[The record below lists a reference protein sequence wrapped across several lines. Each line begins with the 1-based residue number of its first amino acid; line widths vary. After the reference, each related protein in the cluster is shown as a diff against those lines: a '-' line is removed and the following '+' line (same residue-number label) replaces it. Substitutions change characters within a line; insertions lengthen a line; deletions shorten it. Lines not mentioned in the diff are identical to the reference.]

1 MKQSLHIVLSMVLVW
16 CATTTVM
23 AQSNMDV
30 LPDTTATNVTATD
43 STGQTSTTL
52 AFPSSKTDL
61 RKQKLMRKA
70 DNSQR
75 SRIPVKKKRNPGAVE
90 TDIIYSAKDSIVM
103 EGTTTAI
110 LYGDAYVK
118 YENIELKANYI
129 RLRLDSSTIYAT
141 GTIDSTGEMKGKPV
155 FSDGGESYESEAMQY
170 NVKSKKG
177 LIWGTVTQQG
187 EGYITSGRTKKISE
201 DEFCL
206 KNGKYTT
213 CDQHE
218 HPHYYFALTKAKLKK
233 DHYVVSGP
241 AYLVVEDI
249 PLPLAVP
256 FGYFPTN
263 EKYASGILMPT
274 FGEEATKGF
283 YAKDFGYYFAI
294 NDYVDLALT
303 ADVYSKGSWGVDLAS
318 SYKWRY
324 KFNGSFN
331 LSYIQNVMG
340 EKYTPDYSKSSDFS
354 LRWSHNQDPKMNPF
368 TTFSASVN
376 FATSSYERNN
386 VNSYYNP
393 NLLSQNTKS
402 STITLTQKFP
412 DSPFTLS
419 TSMYVNQRTADST
432 INLQLPS
439 LTLSMTRVYP
449 FKRKMRVGKEKW
461 YEKISMS
468 YSMNLGNS
476 VTSKESELLHTK
488 YLRDWKVGVKH
499 DLPISASFTLFK
511 YLNLTASLN
520 NSLKWYFQKIDQSY
534 DEAKAAV
541 VRDTSYGFYNIY
553 TGSASLS
560 MQTQLF
566 GFYTLKS
573 KSGRNMP
580 VFRHKMTPSA
590 SFSIAPDYGAPGWG
604 YWGMYERMGND
615 GAYHEVW
622 YDRFSHGIYSG
633 SPSRGASGV
642 VSFSLA
648 NDLEMKYWSRRDT
661 TNTAKKVTII
671 DNLSVSSGYNIMA
684 DSLNWS
690 NIAVNLRLKFVK
702 QLSLNID
709 MTFDPYTYEYNE
721 LGTVTRVN
729 RSQLEKNG
737 ILGRLMSTGT
747 SFGYTFSNSTFKKKT
762 VEEQKKQEDNRS
774 QLEKDIESLDP
785 TKRITSRPKEEE
797 AAYQKFEMPWSL
809 TASYSIRYGY
819 DYSSFND
826 EIMEYDRKLT
836 HNLTLSGYIDLT
848 NSWHFTASAYYD
860 ITNNKWNYVNCTL
873 SKDLHCW
880 QMSASFVPVGLYK
893 TYDFLIGIKST
904 LLQDLKYEKKSE
916 TSGTVEW
923 F

>member
-1 MKQSLHIVLSMVLVW
+1 MNRVLHILLLL
-16 CATTTVM
+16 T
-23 AQSNMDV
+23 
-30 LPDTTATNVTATD
+30 L
-43 STGQTSTTL
+43 TL
-52 AFPSSKTDL
+52 AVAPGALAQTDAVQDSVAIADSSVTESPALSGL
-61 RKQKLMRKA
+61 RGRKKRMADGQRLPHLSRKKQ
-70 DNSQR
+70 
-75 SRIPVKKKRNPGAVE
+75 RNPGAIDD
-90 TDIIYSAKDSIVM
+90 DITYSAKDSIVM

-110 LYGDAYVK
+110 LYGEAYVK
-118 YENIELKANYI
+118 YGSIELKADYI

-141 GTIDSTGEMKGKPV
+141 GTIDSTGEMRGKPV
-155 FSDGGESYESEAMQY
+155 FSDGGESYESEAMHY
-170 NVKSKKG
+170 NVKTRKG

-187 EGYITSGRTKKISE
+187 EGYITSGRTKKVSE

-213 CDQHE
+213 CDQHD
-218 HPHYYFALTKAKLKK
+218 HPHFYLALTKAKLKK
-233 DHYVVSGP
+233 DRYVVSGP
-241 AYLVVEDI
+241 AYMVIEDI
-249 PLPLAVP
+249 PVPLAVP

-274 FGEEATKGF
+274 FGEEAVKGF

-294 NDYVDLALT
+294 NDYIDLALT
-303 ADVYSKGSWGVDLAS
+303 ADVYSKGSWGVDLSS
-318 SYKWRY
+318 SYRWRY

-354 LRWSHNQDPKMNPF
+354 LRWSHSQDPKMNPF

-402 STITLTQKFP
+402 STITLTQRFP
-412 DSPFTLS
+412 ESPFTLS
-419 TSMYVNQRTADST
+419 ASVYVNQRTSDST

-449 FKRKMRVGKEKW
+449 FKRKVRVGKEKW
-461 YEKISMS
+461 YEKISLS
-468 YSMNLGNS
+468 YTMNLGNS
-476 VTSKESELLHTK
+476 VTAKESEFLHTDF
-488 YLRDWKVGVKH
+488 LRDWKNGIKH
-499 DLPISASFTLFK
+499 DLPISATFTLFK

-520 NSLKWYFQKIDQSY
+520 NSLKWYFQKIDQHY
-534 DEAKAAV
+534 DEATSAV
-541 VRDTSYGFYNIY
+541 VRDTTLGFYNVY
-553 TGSASLS
+553 QGSAALS

-566 GFYTLKS
+566 GFYALKS
-573 KSGRNMP
+573 RSGRNMP
-580 VFRHKMTPSA
+580 IFRHKLVPSA
-590 SFSIAPDYGAPGWG
+590 SFSIGPDFGAPGWG
-604 YWGMYERMGND
+604 YWSKYERMGND
-615 GAYHEVW
+615 GIYHDVY
-622 YDRFSHGIYSG
+622 YDRFATGMYGG
-633 SPSRGASGV
+633 SPSRGAQGI

-648 NDLEMKYWSRRDT
+648 NNLEMKYWSRRDT

-690 NIAVNLRLKFVK
+690 NIAVNLRLKLLK
-702 QLSLNID
+702 QISLNID

-721 LGTVTRVN
+721 LGAVTRVN

-747 SFGYTFSNSTFKKKT
+747 SFGYTFSNSTFKKKEAAAAEKT
-762 VEEQKKQEDNRS
+762 EDERS
-774 QLEKDIESLDP
+774 QLEKDIDSLDP

-797 AAYQKFEMPWSL
+797 AASEYQKFEMPWSL

-819 DYSSFND
+819 DYSSFNK

-848 NSWHFTASAYYD
+848 KTWHFSASAYYD
-860 ITNNKWNYVNCTL
+860 ITNNQWNYVNCTL

-880 QMSASFVPVGLYK
+880 QMSASFVPVGRYR
-893 TYDFLIGIKST
+893 TYNFLIGVKST

-916 TSGTVEW
+916 TSGQVEW